1 MNKNVKPIMKII
13 MKKVMMMAIMMVASA
28 TAFAGDS
35 DGLKAILKAK
45 TYNEANQLLQ
55 QNVNSLADAAEKAK
69 AYNHVLDLVMDK
81 VNAETKIITENQVS
95 AQMGQADKQKAYDTL
110 GLAEAICQSIELAS
124 ECNKYDQQ
132 PNAKAKVAPKF
143 AEKNALRVWVN
154 RVHLVNIGQE
164 EARKNNDAA
173 VLKYWGTFVD
183 SRNEP
188 LFAAMDKAPEQAY
201 VGQVALFAGRYA
213 YQAKDMERA
222 NKYFDEA
229 MKDPEQKKEALNFKL
244 FAMKSQLK
252 TRQDSLNYAEQL
264 KGLMADNPDNDVILD
279 GLYQM
284 YEGMKMKAEQK
295 SLLEGI
301 LAKNPNSFVALA
313 DMGIMYMGEN
323 DAAGAI
329 PYLRK
334 AVEVKDDNV
343 SVLYYLATSLCVVA
357 QDEKTTAADKKNY
370 YKEAVGLYDKCK
382 QLDPDMMQIKWGYN
396 RFNAYYNF
404 YGPEAPETKQAEAD
418 YKN

>member
-1 MNKNVKPIMKII
+1 
-13 MKKVMMMAIMMVASA
+13 MKKVMMMAMMMVASA

-55 QNVNSLADAAEKAK
+55 QNVASLADNAEKAR

-124 ECNKYDQQ
+124 ECNKYDQL
-132 PNAKAKVAPKF
+132 PNAKGKVAPKF
-143 AEKNALRVWVN
+143 AEKNAMRVWVN

-213 YQAKDMERA
+213 YQAKDMARA

-244 FAMKSQLK
+244 IAMKSQLK

-264 KGLMADNPDNDVILD
+264 KALMADNPDNDVILD

-343 SVLYYLATSLCVVA
+343 SVIYYLATSLCVVA
-357 QDEKTTAADKKNY
+357 QDEKTSAADKKNY